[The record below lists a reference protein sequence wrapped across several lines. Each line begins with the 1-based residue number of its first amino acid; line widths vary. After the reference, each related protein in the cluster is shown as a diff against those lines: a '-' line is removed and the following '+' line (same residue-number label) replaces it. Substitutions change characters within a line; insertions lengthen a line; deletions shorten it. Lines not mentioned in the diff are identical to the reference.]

1 MYGDADKEGFKR
13 QFPKNLFANIANFI
27 VSIAIGI
34 FLVPYFIDTLGIAA
48 YGLIP
53 LATSFTSYVTIL
65 TDSLN
70 VAVSRYLIFD
80 LHQQD
85 YKKANRTFNT
95 ALIGLSGIILV
106 LIPCVVVLSYYAPR
120 FFNVPAGQE
129 FEVILLFLGVLAAF
143 LIRSWSS
150 NFTVSLFAYNR
161 LDLQN
166 LLYVISIIV
175 QVSLIVGLFT
185 VFSPQLGY
193 IGLAYLVSSII
204 YLIGA
209 VILSKR
215 INPHVHLDIRQF
227 DRSRLKELSLIAW
240 WAVTDQVGSLLLLQ
254 FDLIVVNLLFGATM
268 AGEYAVIFL
277 WVTLLRG
284 IGGTLSGALS
294 PMILT
299 YFAQGRV
306 DQIIRAG
313 KKCSERIWFAYC
325 TSYRSYMRICTSDP
339 DALGRSGVYFP
350 FTSHVGAY
358 PAHGNQFMHP
368 PPFCDKCRLQ
378 QGQDSRHCYPGFWNR
393 LRFPGVLSPPV
404 ARLGVLRRR
413 DRRCDYSDDEKRV
426 LRTLVCNKNNGH
438 PLPFFYPVPDP
449 RSMCDRDCRGTDNP
463 CRKII
468 YYFIVADPGIILRD
482 YFPRLSGD
490 HLADCLKSVRTGA
503 GYFLSSGK
511 NAECVNLVYQFSNQ
525 KDTPGELSLYG
536 SISFLTLWL
545 RNIFPPF
552 TRNPGDTGKYFQRTV
567 NSL

>member
-306 DQIIRAG
+306 DQIIQLAKSAVKG
-313 KKCSERIWFAYC
+313 FGLLIALPIGLICGFAPQ
-325 TSYRSYMRICTSDP
+325 I
-339 DALGRSGVYFP
+339 
-350 FTSHVGAY
+350 
-358 PAHGNQFMHP
+358 
-368 PPFCDKCRLQ
+368 
-378 QGQDSRHCYPGFWNR
+378 
-393 LRFPGVLSPPV
+393 
-404 ARLGVLRRR
+404 
-413 DRRCDYSDDEKRV
+413 
-426 LRTLVCNKNNGH
+426 
-438 PLPFFYPVPDP
+438 
-449 RSMCDRDCRGTDNP
+449 
-463 CRKII
+463 
-468 YYFIVADPGIILRD
+468 
-482 YFPRLSGD
+482 
-490 HLADCLKSVRTGA
+490 
-503 GYFLSSGK
+503 
-511 NAECVNLVYQFSNQ
+511 
-525 KDTPGELSLYG
+525 
-536 SISFLTLWL
+536 LTLWVGPEYTSL
-545 RNIFPPF
+545 SPLMWVLTLPMVISLCILPLFAINVAYNKVRIPGIVTLVFGIGYVFLAFYLPPLLGWGYYGVAIAGVIILTMRSGFFVPWYATKIMGIPSHSF
-552 TRNPGDTGKYFQRTV
+552 TRSLILGVCATVIVAALTTLVGKLFTIS
-567 NSL
+567 SLLTLVLSCGIISLVYLVIIWLTALSPFERELVISYLPEKMRSA